1 MPRVMI
7 GETTSIG
14 WQHPFNRKPN
24 GMPSVEETDQLV
36 QLIDQKHEVL
46 TQLLTLS
53 QYQLRLAGHDDHI
66 SDLMRVLS
74 AKQTLIERLT
84 RIDRTIDPFRQ
95 QDPEARLWR
104 SSSER
109 TKCAQT
115 SKQCE
120 VILSELKA
128 IEQRSTEVV
137 STHRDEIAAMLRET
151 HTSSDSVTAYNN
163 LDTQNTSC
171 GFDLTAE

>member
-1 MPRVMI
+1 
-7 GETTSIG
+7 
-14 WQHPFNRKPN
+14 
-24 GMPSVEETDQLV
+24 MPSVEETDQLV

-66 SDLMRVLS
+66 NDLMRVLS
-74 AKQTLIERLT
+74 AKQTLIDRLT

-95 QDPEARLWR
+95 QDPESRVWR

-109 TKCAQT
+109 TQCSQTAQ
-115 SKQCE
+115 QCE
-120 VILSELKA
+120 VILDELKA

-137 STHRDEIAAMLRET
+137 TSHRDEIAALLRQA

-163 LDTQNTSC
+163 LDTHNTSC

>member
-1 MPRVMI
+1 
-7 GETTSIG
+7 
-14 WQHPFNRKPN
+14 
-24 GMPSVEETDQLV
+24 MPSVEETDQLV

-95 QDPEARLWR
+95 QDPEARIWR

-109 TKCAQT
+109 TKCSQT
-115 SKQCE
+115 AKQCE

-137 STHRDEIAAMLRET
+137 STHRDEIAALLRET